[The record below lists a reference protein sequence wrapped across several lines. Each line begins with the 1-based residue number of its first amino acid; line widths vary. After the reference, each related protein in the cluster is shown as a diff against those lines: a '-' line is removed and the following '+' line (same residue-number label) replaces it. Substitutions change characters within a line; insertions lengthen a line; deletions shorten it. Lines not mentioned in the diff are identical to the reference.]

1 MNENMETM
9 FTEEDYRLIER
20 EFAGLR
26 ESSRKRCADEEQFQ
40 LVLKAF
46 EFANE
51 AHKGVRRR
59 SGEPY
64 ILHPIAVAKI
74 VVDEIGLGCKS
85 ICAALLHD
93 VVEDTDF
100 TVEDIQRLFGD
111 KIASLVDGLTK
122 IKTALDNDNKN
133 KNQTNRVSLQAENFR
148 RILVTLNDDVRIVLI
163 KLADRLHNVRTIQFM
178 PEYKRDKILSETMYL
193 FIPLAHRLGLYSIK
207 SEMENIWLKYR
218 EPVAY
223 NSIERQLGKIMEER
237 GSLIDNFIE
246 PIRAELDKA
255 GYKYTLLKRLKT
267 PYSIWK
273 KMTTKNIPFEQIYD
287 IYAIRIIFESK
298 PGYTEREQ
306 CWYIFSMITGLYKY
320 KPDRTRDWVD
330 KPKANGYEALHLTV
344 MSNGGSWVEVQIR
357 SERMNAIA
365 ERGIAAHWLYKD
377 TEGSNGNNE
386 IEHWLQ
392 QVREILENPSI
403 DAMQFLDEFHQELVT
418 SSIYVFTPKGE
429 SKSLAKGATAL
440 DFAYSIHTEV
450 GNHAIAAK
458 VNQRLVPLS
467 QVLTNGDQ
475 VEIITSESGRPKREW
490 LDFLQTGRAKT
501 IVMDFLKADKKNSIK
516 EGMAILDRKLDER
529 NISERTRVIK
539 KLIDYYKISSGKDEL
554 YNKIG
559 IGVIDLNDLDKA
571 LKTNAERRSV
581 QMWGVKLLSPFRNGT
596 INKKN
601 EFLLQEDI
609 DQGTISFNIAECCS
623 PIPGDSVVAFIEDDG
638 TVTIHKKSC
647 PVAGNLAS
655 TEGHRIVSAKWS
667 KHFMMSYLARISLE
681 GIDRIG
687 VLSDLTRVISLVL
700 GVNMRKLHI
709 ETHDE
714 IFEGFIDLYVHNT
727 DDLDKLIKALSKVKG
742 IERVKRVDIN

>member
-1 MNENMETM
+1 M
-9 FTEEDYRLIER
+9 FTEEDYTLIEQEYR
-20 EFAGLR
+20 GLR
-26 ESSRKRCADEEQFQ
+26 ESARKRCTSEEQFQ
-40 LVLKAF
+40 LVEKAF

-100 TVEDIQRLFGD
+100 TVEDIQRLFGE

-122 IKTALDNDNKN
+122 IKTALDNDNRN
-133 KNQTNRVSLQAENFR
+133 SQEQTVRVSLQAENFR

-163 KLADRLHNVRTIQFM
+163 KLSDRLHNVRTIQFM

-218 EPVAY
+218 EPAAY
-223 NSIERQLGKIMEER
+223 AAIEQQLGRVMQEK
-237 GSLIDNFIE
+237 GLQIDSFID
-246 PIRAELDKA
+246 PICRELDKA
-255 GYKYTLLKRLKT
+255 GFRYRILKRLKT

-273 KMTTKNIPFEQIYD
+273 KMTTKNISFEQIYD
-287 IYAIRIIFESK
+287 IYAVRIIFEPKSDF
-298 PGYTEREQ
+298 TERDQ
-306 CWYIFSMITGLYKY
+306 CWIIFSVITRLYKY
-320 KPDRTRDWVD
+320 KYDRTRDWVD
-330 KPKANGYEALHLTV
+330 KPKSNGYEALHLTV
-344 MSNGGSWVEVQIR
+344 MGNGGNWVEVQIR

-377 TEGSNGNNE
+377 AEGTSGDSE
-386 IEHWLQ
+386 IELWLQ
-392 QVREILENPSI
+392 QVRDILEDPDI
-403 DAMQFLDEFHQELVT
+403 DTMQFLDEFHQELVT
-418 SSIYVFTPKGE
+418 TSIDVFTPNGE
-429 SKSLAKGATAL
+429 LKNLAKGATVL
-440 DFAYSIHTEV
+440 DFAYNIHSQV

-467 QVLTNGDQ
+467 QPLSNGDQ
-475 VEIITSESGRPKREW
+475 VEIITSENARPKREW
-490 LDFLQTGRAKT
+490 LDFLKTNRAKNV
-501 IVMDFLKADKKNSIK
+501 VMDYFKSDKKNSIK
-516 EGMAILDRKLDER
+516 EGMAILDRKLNER
-529 NISERTRVIK
+529 GISERSRVLK
-539 KLIDYYKISSGKDEL
+539 KLIDYYRIASGKDEL

-559 IGVIDLNDLDKA
+559 IGVIDLSDLDKA

-581 QMWGVKLLSPFRNGT
+581 QMWGVKLLNPLRNGL
-596 INKKN
+596 INKKS

-609 DQGTISFNIAECCS
+609 DKGTISFNIAECCS
-623 PIPGDSVVAFIEDDG
+623 PIPGDSVVAFIGDDG

-647 PVAGNLAS
+647 PVAVELAS
-655 TEGHRIVSAKWS
+655 KEGERIVSAKWS
-667 KHFMMSYLARISLE
+667 KHFIMSYLARISIE
-681 GIDRIG
+681 GIDRLG

-714 IFEGFIDLYVHNT
+714 VFEGLIDLYVHNT
-727 DDLDKLIKALSKVKG
+727 DDLDKLIHSLLKIKG
-742 IERVKRVDIN
+742 IERVKRVDIH

>member
-1 MNENMETM
+1 M
-9 FTEEDYRLIER
+9 FTEEDYKLIER
-20 EFAGLR
+20 EFEGLR
-26 ESSRKRCADEEQFQ
+26 VSSRKRCADDEQYQ

-93 VVEDTDF
+93 VVEDTEF

-133 KNQTNRVSLQAENFR
+133 KNLSNRVSLQAENFR

-223 NSIERQLGKIMEER
+223 ATIERQLGDIMSER
-237 GSLIDNFIE
+237 GALIDDFIA
-246 PIRAELDKA
+246 PIRRELDKA

-287 IYAIRIIFESK
+287 IYAVRIIFEPR
-298 PGYTEREQ
+298 PGLSEREQ
-306 CWYIFSMITGLYKY
+306 CWYIFTIITGLYQY

-330 KPKANGYEALHLTV
+330 KAKPNGYEALHLTV
-344 MSNGGSWVEVQIR
+344 MSKTGNWVEVQIR

-365 ERGIAAHWLYKD
+365 ERGIAAHWLYK
-377 TEGSNGNNE
+377 EAGQSSESENE
-386 IEHWLQ
+386 IDNWLK
-392 QVREILENPSI
+392 QVREILENPDI
-403 DAMQFLDEFHQELVT
+403 DAMRFLDEFHQELIT
-418 SSIYVFTPKGE
+418 SSIYVFTPLGE
-429 SKSLAKGATAL
+429 TKSLPKGSTAL
-440 DFAYSIHTEV
+440 DFAYNIHSEV

-467 QVLTNGDQ
+467 QPLTNGDQ
-475 VEIITSESGRPKREW
+475 VEVITSENAKPKREW
-490 LDFLQTGRAKT
+490 LEFLTSSRAKT
-501 IVMDFLKADKKNSIK
+501 QVMDFLKADKKNSIK
-516 EGMAILDRKLDER
+516 EGMQILDRKLDER
-529 NISERTRVIK
+529 GISERSRVIK
-539 KLIDYYKISSGKDEL
+539 KLIDYYKVSGGKDEL

-559 IGVIDLNDLDKA
+559 VGVIDLSDLDKA
-571 LKTNAERRSV
+571 LRTNAERRSV
-581 QMWGVKLLSPFRNGT
+581 QMWGVKLLNPLTNG
-596 INKKN
+596 IFDKKQ

-623 PIPGDSVVAFIEDDG
+623 PIPGDSVVAFIQDDG

-647 PVAGNLAS
+647 PVANDLAS
-655 TEGHRIVSAKWS
+655 KEGHRIVSAKWS

-681 GIDRIG
+681 GIDRVG

-727 DDLDKLIKALSKVKG
+727 DDLDKLIRALSKVKG

>member
-1 MNENMETM
+1 M
-9 FTEEDYRLIER
+9 FTEEDNKLIER
-20 EFAGLR
+20 EFEGLKN
-26 ESSRKRCADEEQFQ
+26 SARKRCADEEQYK

-93 VVEDTDF
+93 VVEDTEF
-100 TVEDIQRLFGD
+100 TVEDIKRLFGE

-133 KNQTNRVSLQAENFR
+133 KGQAARVSLQAENFR

-178 PEYKRDKILSETMYL
+178 PEYKRDKILSETMFL

-218 EPVAY
+218 EPAAY
-223 NSIERQLGKIMEER
+223 ASIEQQLNRIMEER
-237 GSLIDNFIE
+237 GIQIDTFID
-246 PIRAELDKA
+246 PIRQELDKA
-255 GYKYTLLKRLKT
+255 GYKYTILKRLKT

-273 KMTTKNIPFEQIYD
+273 KMNSKNIPFEQIYD
-287 IYAIRIIFESK
+287 IYAVRIIFE
-298 PGYTEREQ
+298 PRTDFTEREQ
-306 CWYIFSMITGLYKY
+306 CWFIFSVITGLYQY

-344 MSNGGSWVEVQIR
+344 MSHTGNWVEVQIR
-357 SERMNAIA
+357 SQRMNAIV

-377 TEGSNGNNE
+377 AEGGSGDNE
-386 IEHWLQ
+386 IELWLQ
-392 QVREILENPSI
+392 QVREILENPDI

-418 SSIYVFTPKGE
+418 SSIYVFTPMGE
-429 SKSLAKGATAL
+429 SKNLAKGATAL
-440 DFAYSIHTEV
+440 DFAYSIHTQV

-475 VEIITSESGRPKREW
+475 VEIITSESGKPKREW
-490 LDFLQTGRAKT
+490 LNFLQTNRAKNL
-501 IVMDFLKADKKNSIK
+501 VMDFLKSDKKNSIK
-516 EGMAILDRKLDER
+516 EGMAILDRELDAR
-529 NISERTRVIK
+529 GISERSRVIK
-539 KLIDYYKISSGKDEL
+539 KLIDYYKLASGKDEL

-559 IGVIDLNDLDKA
+559 IGVIDLSDLDKA

-581 QMWGVKLLSPFRNGT
+581 QMWGVKLLSPLRNSS

-655 TEGHRIVSAKWS
+655 KEGHRIVSAKWS

-681 GIDRIG
+681 GIDRVG

-714 IFEGFIDLYVHNT
+714 IFEGQIDLYVHST
-727 DDLDKLIKALSKVKG
+727 DDLDRLIAALSKVKG

>member
-1 MNENMETM
+1 M
-9 FTEEDYRLIER
+9 FTDEDFKLIER
-20 EFAGLR
+20 EFEGLR
-26 ESSRKRCADEEQFQ
+26 ISSRNRCADEEQYQ

-64 ILHPIAVAKI
+64 ILHPVAVAKI

-93 VVEDTDF
+93 VVEDTEF
-100 TVEDIQRLFGD
+100 TVEDLRRLFGD

-133 KNQTNRVSLQAENFR
+133 KSSNTSQSLQAENFR

-178 PEYKRDKILSETMYL
+178 PEYKRDKILSETMFL
-193 FIPLAHRLGLYSIK
+193 FIPLAHRLGLYGIK
-207 SEMENIWLKYR
+207 SEMENIWLKFR
-218 EPVAY
+218 EPAAY
-223 NSIERQLGKIMEER
+223 NSIEKQLARTMNER
-237 GSLIDNFIE
+237 AASIEDFIA
-246 PIRAELDKA
+246 PIRTELDKA

-273 KMTTKNIPFEQIYD
+273 KMTTKNIPFEQIFD
-287 IYAIRIIFESK
+287 IYAVRIIFESK
-298 PGYTEREQ
+298 PNYTEREQ
-306 CWYIFSMITGLYKY
+306 CWFIFSMITGIYKY

-344 MSNGGSWVEVQIR
+344 MGNGGNWVEVQIR

-365 ERGIAAHWLYKD
+365 ERGIAAHWIYKD
-377 TEGSNGNNE
+377 AGLAAESGNE
-386 IEHWLQ
+386 IDHWLQ
-392 QVREILENPSI
+392 QVSDILENPEI

-418 SSIYVFTPKGE
+418 SVIYVFTPRGE
-429 SKSLAKGATAL
+429 SKSLAKGSTAL
-440 DFAYSIHTEV
+440 DFAYNIHSEI
-450 GNHAIAAK
+450 GRHALAAK
-458 VNQRLVPLS
+458 VNQKLVPLS
-467 QVLTNGDQ
+467 QRLTNGDQ
-475 VEIITSESGRPKREW
+475 VEIITSENAHPKREW
-490 LDFLQTGRAKT
+490 LNFLQTARAKNM
-501 IVMDFLKADKKNSIK
+501 VMDYLKSDKRNSIRD
-516 EGMAILDRKLDER
+516 GMEILDRKLDER
-529 NISERTRVIK
+529 GISERSRVIK
-539 KLIDYYKISSGKDEL
+539 KLIDYYGTGGGKDEL

-559 IGVIDLNDLDKA
+559 IGVIDLDDLDKA
-571 LKTNAERRSV
+571 LKTNAQRRNV
-581 QMWGVKLLSPFRNGT
+581 QMWGVKLLNPIRNLAR
-596 INKKN
+596 IDKKS
-601 EFLLQEDI
+601 EFLLKEDI
-609 DQGTISFNIAECCS
+609 DEGTISFNIAECCS

-647 PVAGNLAS
+647 PVAGSLAS
-655 TEGHRIVSAKWS
+655 KEGHRIVSAKWS

-681 GIDRIG
+681 GIDRVG
-687 VLSDLTRVISLVL
+687 VLSELTRVISQVL

-714 IFEGFIDLYVHNT
+714 IFEGHIDLYVHNT
-727 DDLDKLIKALSKVKG
+727 DDLDRLIKAISKVKG
-742 IERVKRVDIN
+742 IESVKRVEMN

>member
-1 MNENMETM
+1 
-9 FTEEDYRLIER
+9 
-20 EFAGLR
+20 
-26 ESSRKRCADEEQFQ
+26 
-40 LVLKAF
+40 
-46 EFANE
+46 
-51 AHKGVRRR
+51 
-59 SGEPY
+59 
-64 ILHPIAVAKI
+64 
-74 VVDEIGLGCKS
+74 
-85 ICAALLHD
+85 
-93 VVEDTDF
+93 
-100 TVEDIQRLFGD
+100 
-111 KIASLVDGLTK
+111 LTK

-133 KNQTNRVSLQAENFR
+133 KNQDTRISLQAENFR

-223 NSIERQLGKIMEER
+223 ATIERQLGDIMSER
-237 GSLIDNFIE
+237 GALIDDFIA
-246 PIRAELDKA
+246 PIRRELDKA

-273 KMTTKNIPFEQIYD
+273 KMTAKNIPFEQIYD
-287 IYAIRIIFESK
+287 IYAVRIIFEPR
-298 PGYTEREQ
+298 PGLSEREQ
-306 CWYIFSMITGLYKY
+306 CWYIFTIITGLYQY

-330 KPKANGYEALHLTV
+330 KAKPNGYEALHLTV
-344 MSNGGSWVEVQIR
+344 MSKTGNWVEVQIR

-365 ERGIAAHWLYKD
+365 ERGIAAHWLYK
-377 TEGSNGNNE
+377 EAGQSSESENE
-386 IEHWLQ
+386 IDNWLK
-392 QVREILENPSI
+392 QVREILENPDI
-403 DAMQFLDEFHQELVT
+403 DAMRFLDEFHQELIT
-418 SSIYVFTPKGE
+418 SSIYVFTPLGE
-429 SKSLAKGATAL
+429 TKSLPKGSTAL
-440 DFAYSIHTEV
+440 DFAYNIHSEV

-467 QVLTNGDQ
+467 QPLTNGDQ
-475 VEIITSESGRPKREW
+475 VEVITSENAKPKREW
-490 LDFLQTGRAKT
+490 LEFLTSSRAKT
-501 IVMDFLKADKKNSIK
+501 QVMDFLKADKKNSIK
-516 EGMAILDRKLDER
+516 EGMQILDRKLDER
-529 NISERTRVIK
+529 GISERSRVIK
-539 KLIDYYKISSGKDEL
+539 KLIDYYKVSGGKDEL

-559 IGVIDLNDLDKA
+559 VGVIDLSDLDKA
-571 LKTNAERRSV
+571 LRTNAERRSV
-581 QMWGVKLLSPFRNGT
+581 QMWGVKLLNPLTNG
-596 INKKN
+596 IFDKKQ

-623 PIPGDSVVAFIEDDG
+623 PIPGDSVVAFIQDDG

-647 PVAGNLAS
+647 PVANDLAS
-655 TEGHRIVSAKWS
+655 KEGHRIVSAKWS

-681 GIDRIG
+681 GIDRVG

-727 DDLDKLIKALSKVKG
+727 DDLDKLIRALSKVKG

>member
-1 MNENMETM
+1 M
-9 FTEEDYRLIER
+9 FTEEDNKLIER
-20 EFAGLR
+20 EFEGLKT
-26 ESSRKRCADEEQFQ
+26 SARKRCADEEQYN

-93 VVEDTDF
+93 VVEDTEF
-100 TVEDIQRLFGD
+100 TVEDIERLFGD

-133 KNQTNRVSLQAENFR
+133 KWQPNRVSLQAENFR

-218 EPVAY
+218 EPAAY
-223 NSIERQLGKIMEER
+223 ASIVQQLDKIMSER
-237 GSLIDNFIE
+237 GAAIDDFIA
-246 PIRAELDKA
+246 PIRQELDKA
-255 GYKYTLLKRLKT
+255 GYQYTILKRLKT

-273 KMTTKNIPFEQIYD
+273 KMTTKNIPFEQIFD
-287 IYAIRIIFESK
+287 IYAVRIIFE
-298 PGYTEREQ
+298 PHGNLTEREQ
-306 CWYIFSMITGLYKY
+306 CWYIFSMITGLYSY

-330 KPKANGYEALHLTV
+330 NPKANGYEALHLTV
-344 MSNGGSWVEVQIR
+344 MSNAGNWVEVQIR
-357 SERMNAIA
+357 TQRMNSIA

-377 TEGSNGNNE
+377 AGLGGKGDSE
-386 IEHWLQ
+386 IDRWIE
-392 QVREILENPSI
+392 QVGEILENPNI

-418 SSIYVFTPKGE
+418 TTIYVFTPKGE

-440 DFAYSIHTEV
+440 DFAYSIHSEV

-475 VEIITSESGRPKREW
+475 VEIISSESARPRREW
-490 LDFLQTGRAKT
+490 LDFLTTSRAKSQ
-501 IVMDFLKADKKNSIK
+501 VMDYLKSDKKNNIK

-529 NISERTRVIK
+529 NITERSRVIK
-539 KLIDYYKISSGKDEL
+539 KLVDYYKTTGGKDEL

-559 IGVIDLNDLDKA
+559 IGVIDLSDLDKA

-581 QMWGVKLLSPFRNGT
+581 QMWGVKLLSPVRNSS
-596 INKKN
+596 INKKS
-601 EFLLQEDI
+601 EFLLQEDF
-609 DQGTISFNIAECCS
+609 DQGTISFNIAQCCS

-647 PVAGNLAS
+647 PVATNLAS
-655 TEGHRIVSAKWS
+655 KEGHRIVSAKWS

-687 VLSDLTRVISLVL
+687 VLSDLARVISLVL

-709 ETHDE
+709 EAHDE

-727 DDLDKLIKALSKVKG
+727 DDLDKLIRELSKVKG
-742 IERVKRVDIN
+742 IERVKRVEIK

>member
-1 MNENMETM
+1 M
-9 FTEEDYRLIER
+9 FTEEDNKLIER
-20 EFAGLR
+20 EFEGLKT
-26 ESSRKRCADEEQFQ
+26 SARKHCADEEQYN

-93 VVEDTDF
+93 VVEDTEF
-100 TVEDIQRLFGD
+100 TVEDIERLFGE

-133 KNQTNRVSLQAENFR
+133 KWQPNRVSLQAENFR

-218 EPVAY
+218 EPAAY
-223 NSIERQLGKIMEER
+223 ASIVQQLDKIMSER
-237 GSLIDNFIE
+237 GAAIDDFIA
-246 PIRAELDKA
+246 PIRQELDKA
-255 GYKYTLLKRLKT
+255 GYQYTILKRLKT

-273 KMTTKNIPFEQIYD
+273 KMTTKNIPFEQIFD
-287 IYAIRIIFESK
+287 IYAVRIIFE
-298 PGYTEREQ
+298 PHGNLTEREQ
-306 CWYIFSMITGLYKY
+306 CWYIFSMITGLYSY

-330 KPKANGYEALHLTV
+330 NPKANGYEALHLTV
-344 MSNGGSWVEVQIR
+344 MSNAGNWVEVQIR
-357 SERMNAIA
+357 TQRMNSIA

-377 TEGSNGNNE
+377 AGLGGKGDSE
-386 IEHWLQ
+386 IDRWIE
-392 QVREILENPSI
+392 QVGEILENPNI

-418 SSIYVFTPKGE
+418 TTIYVFTPKGE

-440 DFAYSIHTEV
+440 DFAYSIHSEV

-475 VEIITSESGRPKREW
+475 VEIISSESARPRREW
-490 LDFLQTGRAKT
+490 LDFLTTSRAKSQ
-501 IVMDFLKADKKNSIK
+501 VMDYLKSDKKNNIK

-529 NISERTRVIK
+529 NITERSRVIK
-539 KLIDYYKISSGKDEL
+539 KLVDYYKTTGGKDEL

-559 IGVIDLNDLDKA
+559 IGVIDLSDLDKA

-581 QMWGVKLLSPFRNGT
+581 QMWGVKLLSPVRNSS
-596 INKKN
+596 INKKS
-601 EFLLQEDI
+601 EFLLQEDF
-609 DQGTISFNIAECCS
+609 DQGTISFNIAQCCS

-647 PVAGNLAS
+647 PVATNLAS
-655 TEGHRIVSAKWS
+655 KEGHRIVSAKWS

-687 VLSDLTRVISLVL
+687 VLSDLARVISLVL

-709 ETHDE
+709 EAHDE

-727 DDLDKLIKALSKVKG
+727 DDLDKLIRELSKVKG
-742 IERVKRVDIN
+742 IERVKRVEIK

>member
-1 MNENMETM
+1 M
-9 FTEEDYRLIER
+9 FTEEDYKLIER
-20 EFAGLR
+20 EFEGLR
-26 ESSRKRCADEEQFQ
+26 ASSRKRCADEEQYN

-93 VVEDTDF
+93 VVEDTQF
-100 TVEDIQRLFGD
+100 TVEDIARLFGD

-133 KNQTNRVSLQAENFR
+133 KTQANRVSLQAENFR

-193 FIPLAHRLGLYSIK
+193 FIPLAHRLGLYSVK

-218 EPVAY
+218 EPAAY
-223 NSIERQLGKIMEER
+223 ASIEHQLDKIMSER
-237 GSLIDNFIE
+237 GALIDDFIA
-246 PIRAELDKA
+246 PIRQELDKA
-255 GYKYTLLKRLKT
+255 GYRYDILKRLKT

-287 IYAIRIIFESK
+287 IYAVRIIFEPRGNLS
-298 PGYTEREQ
+298 EREQ
-306 CWYIFSMITGLYKY
+306 CWHIFTMITGLYPY

-330 KPKANGYEALHLTV
+330 NPKANGYEALHLTV
-344 MSNGGSWVEVQIR
+344 MSNGGNWVEVQIR
-357 SERMNAIA
+357 SQRMNSIA

-377 TEGSNGNNE
+377 AQGANRSDSE
-386 IEHWLQ
+386 IDHWLQ
-392 QVREILENPSI
+392 QVREILENPDI

-440 DFAYSIHTEV
+440 DFAYSIHTQV

-467 QVLTNGDQ
+467 QPLTNGDQ
-475 VEIITSESGRPKREW
+475 VEIITSESARPRREW
-490 LDFLQTGRAKT
+490 LDFLKTSRAKSQ
-501 IVMDFLKADKKNSIK
+501 VMDFLKSDKKNNIK
-516 EGMAILDRKLDER
+516 EGMSILDRKLDER
-529 NISERTRVIK
+529 GISERSRVIK

-559 IGVIDLNDLDKA
+559 IGVIDLSDLDKA

-581 QMWGVKLLSPFRNGT
+581 QMWGVKLLSPIRNSSL
-596 INKKN
+596 NQKS
-601 EFLLQEDI
+601 EVLLQEDI
-609 DQGTISFNIAECCS
+609 DQGTISFNIAQCCS
-623 PIPGDSVVAFIEDDG
+623 PIPGDSVVAFIEEDG

-647 PVAGNLAS
+647 PVATNLAS
-655 TEGHRIVSAKWS
+655 KEGHRIVSARWS

-681 GIDRIG
+681 GIDRVG
-687 VLSDLTRVISLVL
+687 VLSDLARVISLVL

-709 ETHDE
+709 EAHDE

-727 DDLDKLIKALSKVKG
+727 DDLDKLIRALSKVKG
-742 IERVKRVDIN
+742 IERVKRVEIN

>member
-1 MNENMETM
+1 M
-9 FTEEDYRLIER
+9 FTEEDNKLIER
-20 EFAGLR
+20 EFEGLKN
-26 ESSRKRCADEEQFQ
+26 SARKRCADEEQYK

-93 VVEDTDF
+93 VVEDTEF
-100 TVEDIQRLFGD
+100 TVEDIERLFGE

-133 KNQTNRVSLQAENFR
+133 KWQPNRVSLQAENFR

-218 EPVAY
+218 EPAAY
-223 NSIERQLGKIMEER
+223 ASILQQLDKIMSER
-237 GSLIDNFIE
+237 GAAIDDFIA
-246 PIRAELDKA
+246 PIRQELDKA
-255 GYKYTLLKRLKT
+255 GYQYTILKRLKT

-273 KMTTKNIPFEQIYD
+273 KMTTKNIPFEQIFD
-287 IYAIRIIFESK
+287 IYAVRIIFE
-298 PGYTEREQ
+298 PHGNLTEREQ
-306 CWYIFSMITGLYKY
+306 CWYIFSMITGLYSY

-330 KPKANGYEALHLTV
+330 NPKANGYEALHLTV
-344 MSNGGSWVEVQIR
+344 MSNAGNWVEVQIR
-357 SERMNAIA
+357 TQRMNSIA

-377 TEGSNGNNE
+377 AGLGGKGDTEIDRW
-386 IEHWLQ
+386 IE
-392 QVREILENPSI
+392 QVGEILENPNI

-418 SSIYVFTPKGE
+418 TTIYVFTPKGE

-440 DFAYSIHTEV
+440 DFAYSIHSEV

-475 VEIITSESGRPKREW
+475 VEIISSESARPRREW
-490 LDFLQTGRAKT
+490 LDFLTTSRAKSQ
-501 IVMDFLKADKKNSIK
+501 VMDYLKSDKKNNIK
-516 EGMAILDRKLDER
+516 EGMEILDRKLDER
-529 NISERTRVIK
+529 NITERSRVIK
-539 KLIDYYKISSGKDEL
+539 KLVDYYKTSGGKDEL

-559 IGVIDLNDLDKA
+559 IGVIDLSDLDKA

-581 QMWGVKLLSPFRNGT
+581 QMWGVKLLSPIRNSS
-596 INKKN
+596 INKKS

-609 DQGTISFNIAECCS
+609 DQGTISFNIAQCCS

-647 PVAGNLAS
+647 PVATNLAS
-655 TEGHRIVSAKWS
+655 KEGHRIVSAKWS

-687 VLSDLTRVISLVL
+687 VLSDLARVISLVL

-709 ETHDE
+709 EAHDE
-714 IFEGFIDLYVHNT
+714 IFEGVIDLYVHNT
-727 DDLDKLIKALSKVKG
+727 DDLDKLIRELSKVKG
-742 IERVKRVDIN
+742 IERVKRVEIK

>member
-20 EFAGLR
+20 EFTGLR
-26 ESSRKRCADEEQFQ
+26 ESSRRRCADEEQFQ

-377 TEGSNGNNE
+377 AEGSNGNNE

>member
-1 MNENMETM
+1 M
-9 FTEEDYRLIER
+9 FTEEDYKLIER

-26 ESSRKRCADEEQFQ
+26 ESSLRRCTDDGQYE

-51 AHKGVRRR
+51 AHQGVRRR

-111 KIASLVDGLTK
+111 KIASLVEGLTK

-133 KNQTNRVSLQAENFR
+133 KSQSNHRSLQAENFR

-207 SEMENIWLKYR
+207 SEMENIWLKFR
-218 EPVAY
+218 EPAAY
-223 NSIERQLGKIMEER
+223 ASIEQQLGKIMVDRE
-237 GSLIDNFIE
+237 SLIDVFCE
-246 PIRAELDKA
+246 PIKAELDKV
-255 GYKYTLLKRLKT
+255 GYKYQILKRLKT

-273 KMTTKNIPFEQIYD
+273 KMTSKNIPFEQIYD
-287 IYAIRIIFESK
+287 IYAVRIIFE
-298 PGYTEREQ
+298 PNTEFTEREQ
-306 CWYIFSMITGLYKY
+306 CWYIFSMITGIYKY

-344 MSNGGSWVEVQIR
+344 MGNGGNWVEVQIR
-357 SERMNAIA
+357 SRRMNDIA
-365 ERGIAAHWLYKD
+365 ERGIAAHWKYKD
-377 TEGSNGNNE
+377 AGVTNDSGSE
-386 IEHWLQ
+386 IDRWLM
-392 QVREILENPSI
+392 QVSEILENPDV
-403 DAMQFLDEFHQELVT
+403 DAMTFLDEFHQELVT

-440 DFAYSIHTEV
+440 DFAYSIHTHI

-467 QVLTNGDQ
+467 QVLSNGDQ
-475 VEIITSESGRPKREW
+475 VEIITSESGKPKREW
-490 LDFLQTGRAKT
+490 LEFLQTGRAKT
-501 IVMDFLKADKKNSIK
+501 QVMDYLKTDVKNSIK
-516 EGMAILDRKLDER
+516 EGMEILDRKLDER
-529 NISERTRVIK
+529 NITERSRVIK
-539 KLIDYYKISSGKDEL
+539 KLIDYYKTPGGKDDL
-554 YNKIG
+554 YNRIG
-559 IGVIDLNDLDKA
+559 IGVIDLSDLDKA
-571 LKTNAERRSV
+571 LRTNAERRSV
-581 QMWGVKLLSPFRNGT
+581 QMWGVKLLNPLRNGS
-596 INKKN
+596 IDKKN
-601 EFLLQEDI
+601 EFLLQENI

-647 PVAGNLAS
+647 PKANDLAS
-655 TEGHRIVSAKWS
+655 KEGHRIVSAKWS

-681 GIDRIG
+681 GIDRVG

-727 DDLDKLIKALSKVKG
+727 DDLDKLIKAISKVKG
-742 IERVKRVDIN
+742 IERVKRVELS

>member
-1 MNENMETM
+1 M
-9 FTEEDYRLIER
+9 FTEEDYKLIEQ
-20 EFAGLR
+20 EFEGLR
-26 ESSRKRCADEEQFQ
+26 ASARKRCPDDEQYN

-93 VVEDTDF
+93 VVEDTEF
-100 TVEDIQRLFGD
+100 TVEDIERLFGA

-122 IKTALDNDNKN
+122 IKTALDNENKN
-133 KNQTNRVSLQAENFR
+133 KEKKVSLQAENFR

-218 EPVAY
+218 EPEAY
-223 NSIERQLGKIMEER
+223 ASIEKQLDKIMSER
-237 GSLIDNFIE
+237 SAFIDDFIA
-246 PIRAELDKA
+246 PIRVELDKA
-255 GYKYTLLKRLKT
+255 GFQYTILKRLKT

-273 KMTTKNIPFEQIYD
+273 KMTTKNIPFEQIFD
-287 IYAIRIIFESK
+287 LYAVRIIFD
-298 PGYTEREQ
+298 PMDGFTEREQ
-306 CWYIFSMITGLYKY
+306 CWYIFSMITGLYSY

-344 MSNGGSWVEVQIR
+344 MSNTGNWVEVQIR
-357 SERMNAIA
+357 SRRMNSIA

-377 TEGSNGNNE
+377 AQGNERSDSE
-386 IEHWLQ
+386 IDHWLQ
-392 QVREILENPSI
+392 QVREILENPDI

-418 SSIYVFTPKGE
+418 SSIYVFTPQGE
-429 SKSLAKGATAL
+429 SKSLAKGSTAL
-440 DFAYSIHTEV
+440 DFAYNIHSEV

-458 VNQRLVPLS
+458 VNMRLVPLS
-467 QVLTNGDQ
+467 QVLVNGDQ
-475 VEIITSESGRPKREW
+475 VEIITSDSARPKREW
-490 LDFLQTGRAKT
+490 LDFLKSSHAKSQ
-501 IVMDFLKADKKNSIK
+501 VLDYLKSDKKNNIK

-529 NISERTRVIK
+529 GISERSRVLK
-539 KLIDYYKISSGKDEL
+539 KLISYYKIASGKDEL

-559 IGVIDLNDLDKA
+559 LGVIDLSDLDKA
-571 LKTNAERRSV
+571 LRTNAERRSV
-581 QMWGVKLLSPFRNGT
+581 QMWGVKLLTPLRNSS
-596 INKKN
+596 IDKKS

-609 DQGTISFNIAECCS
+609 DQGTISFNIAQCCC

-647 PVAGNLAS
+647 AVATNLAS
-655 TEGHRIVSAKWS
+655 KEGHRIVSAKWS

-681 GIDRIG
+681 GIDRVG
-687 VLSDLTRVISLVL
+687 VLSDLTRVISQVL
-700 GVNMRKLHI
+700 GVNMRQLHI

-727 DDLDKLIKALSKVKG
+727 DDLDKLIRTLLKVKG
-742 IERVKRVDIN
+742 VERVKRVEMN

>member
-1 MNENMETM
+1 M
-9 FTEEDYRLIER
+9 FTEEDNKLIER
-20 EFAGLR
+20 EFEGLKNSAR
-26 ESSRKRCADEEQFQ
+26 MRCADEEQYK

-93 VVEDTDF
+93 VVEDTEF
-100 TVEDIQRLFGD
+100 TVEDIKRLFGE

-133 KNQTNRVSLQAENFR
+133 KWQPNRVSLQAENFR

-218 EPVAY
+218 EPAAY
-223 NSIERQLGKIMEER
+223 ASIVQQLDKIMSER
-237 GSLIDNFIE
+237 GAAIDDFIA
-246 PIRAELDKA
+246 PIRQELDKA
-255 GYKYTLLKRLKT
+255 GYQYTILKRLKT

-273 KMTTKNIPFEQIYD
+273 KMTTKNIPFEQIFD
-287 IYAIRIIFESK
+287 IYAVRIIFE
-298 PGYTEREQ
+298 PHGNLTEREQ
-306 CWYIFSMITGLYKY
+306 CWYIFSMITGLYSY

-330 KPKANGYEALHLTV
+330 NPKANGYEALHLTV
-344 MSNGGSWVEVQIR
+344 MSNAGNWVEVQIR
-357 SERMNAIA
+357 TQRMNSIA

-377 TEGSNGNNE
+377 AGLGGKGDTEIDRW
-386 IEHWLQ
+386 IE
-392 QVREILENPSI
+392 QVGEILENPNI

-418 SSIYVFTPKGE
+418 TTIYVFTPKGE

-440 DFAYSIHTEV
+440 DFAYSIHSEV

-475 VEIITSESGRPKREW
+475 VEIISSESARPRREW
-490 LDFLQTGRAKT
+490 LDFLATSRAKSQ
-501 IVMDFLKADKKNSIK
+501 VMDYLKSDKKNNIK
-516 EGMAILDRKLDER
+516 EGMEILDRKLDER
-529 NISERTRVIK
+529 NITERSRVIK
-539 KLIDYYKISSGKDEL
+539 KLVDYYKTSGGKDEL

-559 IGVIDLNDLDKA
+559 IGVIDLSDLDKA

-581 QMWGVKLLSPFRNGT
+581 QMWGVKLLSPIRNSS
-596 INKKN
+596 INKKS

-609 DQGTISFNIAECCS
+609 DQGTISFNIAQCCS

-647 PVAGNLAS
+647 PVATNLAS
-655 TEGHRIVSAKWS
+655 KEGHRIVSAKWS

-687 VLSDLTRVISLVL
+687 VLSDLARVISLVL

-709 ETHDE
+709 EAHDE
-714 IFEGFIDLYVHNT
+714 IFEGVIDLYVHNT
-727 DDLDKLIKALSKVKG
+727 DDLDKLIRELSKVKG
-742 IERVKRVDIN
+742 IERVKRVEIK

>member
-1 MNENMETM
+1 M
-9 FTEEDYRLIER
+9 FTEEDNKLIER
-20 EFAGLR
+20 EFEGLKN
-26 ESSRKRCADEEQFQ
+26 SARKRCADEEQYK

-93 VVEDTDF
+93 VVEDTEF
-100 TVEDIQRLFGD
+100 TVEDIERLFGE

-133 KNQTNRVSLQAENFR
+133 KWQPNRVSLQAENFR

-218 EPVAY
+218 EPAAY
-223 NSIERQLGKIMEER
+223 ASIVQQLDKIMSER
-237 GSLIDNFIE
+237 GAAIDDFIA
-246 PIRAELDKA
+246 PIRQELDKA
-255 GYKYTLLKRLKT
+255 GYQYTILKRLKT

-273 KMTTKNIPFEQIYD
+273 KMTTKNIPFEQIFD
-287 IYAIRIIFESK
+287 IYAVRIIFE
-298 PGYTEREQ
+298 PHGNLTEREQ
-306 CWYIFSMITGLYKY
+306 CWYIFSMITGLYSY

-330 KPKANGYEALHLTV
+330 NPKANGYEALHLTV
-344 MSNGGSWVEVQIR
+344 MSNAGNWVEVQIR
-357 SERMNAIA
+357 TQRMNSIA

-377 TEGSNGNNE
+377 AGLGGKGDTEIDRW
-386 IEHWLQ
+386 IE
-392 QVREILENPSI
+392 QVGEILENPNI

-418 SSIYVFTPKGE
+418 TTIYVFTPKGE

-440 DFAYSIHTEV
+440 DFAYSIHSEV

-475 VEIITSESGRPKREW
+475 VEIISSESARPRREW
-490 LDFLQTGRAKT
+490 LDFLTTSRAKSQ
-501 IVMDFLKADKKNSIK
+501 VMDYLKSDKKNNIK
-516 EGMAILDRKLDER
+516 EGMEILDRKLDER
-529 NISERTRVIK
+529 NITERSRVIK
-539 KLIDYYKISSGKDEL
+539 KLVDYYKTSGGKDEL

-559 IGVIDLNDLDKA
+559 IGVIDLSDLDKA

-581 QMWGVKLLSPFRNGT
+581 QMWGVKLLSPIRNSS
-596 INKKN
+596 INKKS

-609 DQGTISFNIAECCS
+609 DQGTISFNIAQCCS

-647 PVAGNLAS
+647 PVATNLAS
-655 TEGHRIVSAKWS
+655 KEGHRIVSAKWS

-687 VLSDLTRVISLVL
+687 VLSDLARVISLVL

-709 ETHDE
+709 EAHDE
-714 IFEGFIDLYVHNT
+714 IFEGVIDLYVHNT
-727 DDLDKLIKALSKVKG
+727 DDLDKLIRELSKVKG
-742 IERVKRVDIN
+742 IERVKRVEIK

>member
-1 MNENMETM
+1 M
-9 FTEEDYRLIER
+9 FTEEDNKLIER
-20 EFAGLR
+20 EFEGLKN
-26 ESSRKRCADEEQFQ
+26 SARKRCADEEQYK

-93 VVEDTDF
+93 VVEDTEF
-100 TVEDIQRLFGD
+100 TVEDIERLFGE

-133 KNQTNRVSLQAENFR
+133 KWQPNRVSLQAENFR

-218 EPVAY
+218 EPAAY
-223 NSIERQLGKIMEER
+223 ASIVQQLDKIMSER
-237 GSLIDNFIE
+237 GAAIDDFIA
-246 PIRAELDKA
+246 PIRQELDKA
-255 GYKYTLLKRLKT
+255 GYQYTILKRLKT

-273 KMTTKNIPFEQIYD
+273 KMTTKNIPFEQIFD
-287 IYAIRIIFESK
+287 IYAVRIIFE
-298 PGYTEREQ
+298 PHGNLTEREQ
-306 CWYIFSMITGLYKY
+306 CWYIFSMITGLYSY

-330 KPKANGYEALHLTV
+330 NPKANGYEALHLTV
-344 MSNGGSWVEVQIR
+344 MSNAGNWVEVQIR
-357 SERMNAIA
+357 TQRMNSIA

-377 TEGSNGNNE
+377 AGLGGKGDTEIDRW
-386 IEHWLQ
+386 IE
-392 QVREILENPSI
+392 QVGEILENPNI

-418 SSIYVFTPKGE
+418 TTIYVFTPKGE

-440 DFAYSIHTEV
+440 DFAYSIHSEV

-458 VNQRLVPLS
+458 VNQRLVPRS

-475 VEIITSESGRPKREW
+475 VEIISSESARPRREW
-490 LDFLQTGRAKT
+490 LDFLTTSRAKSQ
-501 IVMDFLKADKKNSIK
+501 VMDYLKSDKKNNIK
-516 EGMAILDRKLDER
+516 EGMEILDRKLDER
-529 NISERTRVIK
+529 NITERSRVIK
-539 KLIDYYKISSGKDEL
+539 KLVDYYKTSGGKDEL

-559 IGVIDLNDLDKA
+559 IGVIDLSDLDKA

-581 QMWGVKLLSPFRNGT
+581 QMWGVKLLSPIRNSS
-596 INKKN
+596 INKKS

-609 DQGTISFNIAECCS
+609 DQGTISFNIAQCCS

-647 PVAGNLAS
+647 PVATNLAS
-655 TEGHRIVSAKWS
+655 KEGHRIVSAKWS

-687 VLSDLTRVISLVL
+687 VLSDLARVISLVL

-709 ETHDE
+709 EAHDE
-714 IFEGFIDLYVHNT
+714 IFEGVIDLYVHNT
-727 DDLDKLIKALSKVKG
+727 DDLDKLIRELSKVKG
-742 IERVKRVDIN
+742 IERVKRVEIK

>member
-1 MNENMETM
+1 M
-9 FTEEDYRLIER
+9 FTEEDIKLIER
-20 EFAGLR
+20 EFEGLK
-26 ESSRKRCADEEQFQ
+26 ESSRKRCADEEQYN

-93 VVEDTDF
+93 VVEDTEF
-100 TVEDIQRLFGD
+100 TVEDISRLFGE

-133 KNQTNRVSLQAENFR
+133 KWQPNRVSLQAENFR
-148 RILVTLNDDVRIVLI
+148 RILITLNDDVRIVLI

-178 PEYKRDKILSETMYL
+178 PEYKRDKILSETMFL

-218 EPVAY
+218 EPAAY
-223 NSIERQLGKIMEER
+223 ASIVQQLDQIMSER
-237 GSLIDNFIE
+237 GSAIDDFIA
-246 PIRAELDKA
+246 PIRQELDKA
-255 GYKYTLLKRLKT
+255 GYKYTILKRLKT

-273 KMTTKNIPFEQIYD
+273 KMTTKNIPFEQIFD
-287 IYAIRIIFESK
+287 IYAVRIIFE
-298 PGYTEREQ
+298 PQGNFTEREQ
-306 CWYIFSMITGLYKY
+306 CWYIFSMITGLYSY

-330 KPKANGYEALHLTV
+330 NPKANGYEALHLTV
-344 MSNGGSWVEVQIR
+344 MSNAGTWVEVQIR
-357 SERMNAIA
+357 SQRMNSIA

-377 TEGSNGNNE
+377 AGIGGRGDTEIDRW
-386 IEHWLQ
+386 IE
-392 QVREILENPSI
+392 QVGEILENPNI

-418 SSIYVFTPKGE
+418 TSIYVFTPKGE
-429 SKSLAKGATAL
+429 SKNLAKGATAL
-440 DFAYSIHTEV
+440 DFAYSIHSEV

-475 VEIITSESGRPKREW
+475 VEIISSESARPRREW
-490 LDFLQTGRAKT
+490 LDFLTTSRAKSQ
-501 IVMDFLKADKKNSIK
+501 VMDYLKSDKKNNIK
-516 EGMAILDRKLDER
+516 EGMEILDRKLEER
-529 NISERTRVIK
+529 NITERSRVIK
-539 KLIDYYKISSGKDEL
+539 KLVDYYKTPGGKDEL

-559 IGVIDLNDLDKA
+559 IGVIDLSDLDKA

-581 QMWGVKLLSPFRNGT
+581 QMWGVKLLNPIRNT
-596 INKKN
+596 SINKKS
-601 EFLLQEDI
+601 EFLLQENI
-609 DQGTISFNIAECCS
+609 DQGTISFNIAQCCS

-647 PVAGNLAS
+647 PVATNLAS
-655 TEGHRIVSAKWS
+655 KEGHRIVSAKWS

-687 VLSDLTRVISLVL
+687 VLSDLARVISLVL

-709 ETHDE
+709 EAHDE
-714 IFEGFIDLYVHNT
+714 IFEGVIDLYVHNT
-727 DDLDKLIKALSKVKG
+727 DDLDKLIRELSKVKG
-742 IERVKRVDIN
+742 IERVKRVEIK

>member
-1 MNENMETM
+1 M
-9 FTEEDYRLIER
+9 FTEEDNKLIER
-20 EFAGLR
+20 EFEGLKN
-26 ESSRKRCADEEQFQ
+26 SARKRCADEEQYK

-93 VVEDTDF
+93 VVEDTEF
-100 TVEDIQRLFGD
+100 TVEDIERLFGE

-133 KNQTNRVSLQAENFR
+133 KWQPNRVSLQAENFR

-218 EPVAY
+218 EPAAY
-223 NSIERQLGKIMEER
+223 ASIVQQLDKIMSER
-237 GSLIDNFIE
+237 GAAIDDFIA
-246 PIRAELDKA
+246 PIRQELDKA
-255 GYKYTLLKRLKT
+255 GYQYTILKRLKT

-273 KMTTKNIPFEQIYD
+273 KMTTKNIPFEQIFD
-287 IYAIRIIFESK
+287 IYAVRIIFE
-298 PGYTEREQ
+298 PHGNLTEREQ
-306 CWYIFSMITGLYKY
+306 CWYIFSMITGLYSY

-330 KPKANGYEALHLTV
+330 NPKANGYEALHLTV
-344 MSNGGSWVEVQIR
+344 MSNAGNWVEVQIR
-357 SERMNAIA
+357 TQRMNSIA

-377 TEGSNGNNE
+377 AGLGGKGDTEIDRW
-386 IEHWLQ
+386 IE
-392 QVREILENPSI
+392 QVGEILENPNI

-418 SSIYVFTPKGE
+418 TTIYVFTPKGE

-440 DFAYSIHTEV
+440 DFAYSIHSEV

-475 VEIITSESGRPKREW
+475 VEIISSESARPRREW
-490 LDFLQTGRAKT
+490 LDFLTTSRAKSQ
-501 IVMDFLKADKKNSIK
+501 VMDYLKSDKKNNIK

-529 NISERTRVIK
+529 NITERSRVIK
-539 KLIDYYKISSGKDEL
+539 KLVDYYKTTGGKDEL

-559 IGVIDLNDLDKA
+559 IGVIDLSDLDKA

-581 QMWGVKLLSPFRNGT
+581 QMWGVKLLSPIRNSS
-596 INKKN
+596 INKKS

-609 DQGTISFNIAECCS
+609 DQGTISFNIAQCCS

-647 PVAGNLAS
+647 PVATNLAS
-655 TEGHRIVSAKWS
+655 KEGHRIVSAKWS

-727 DDLDKLIKALSKVKG
+727 DDLDKMIRALAKIKGV
-742 IERVKRVDIN
+742 ERVKRVEIN